1 VLSCISPIK
10 QVSRNEAMND
20 FDGLRPRTA
29 GIEKKHDEWR
39 AKLRTFVDQHIAP
52 DLDAWSEA
60 GTFPDELYR
69 KVAAAG
75 LLGFGFPAEL
85 GGWEEEVDL
94 YHRIIFAEEFHR
106 HGSGVVFADIAT
118 LWIGL
123 PPVANFGS
131 AELLESV
138 VRPVLAGEKK
148 IAFAI
153 TEPGGGS
160 DVSGMV
166 TSAKLDGDNY
176 LVNGGKTLISGAAR
190 ADWILTVARTGGE
203 GAKGLSLLLIDAA
216 SEGVSVEAVPGLS
229 WYSAS
234 NGTISFDSVQVPA
247 ANRIGD
253 EGRAFSYL
261 TEQFNIERFSGVA
274 ATLAM
279 ARTATA
285 DAIAW
290 AQDRHTF
297 GKRLIDHQVIRHKL
311 VSMVREI
318 RAAYGYLDQC
328 VYRFEDNELPIADLC
343 MLKFHATGVLERVS
357 RDAMHIL
364 GGQAYQG
371 NHRIERIQRESRIFA
386 LGGGT
391 EEILSDLAARQLGF

>member
-1 VLSCISPIK
+1 
-10 QVSRNEAMND
+10 MND

-29 GIEKKHDEWR
+29 GIEKKHEEWR
-39 AKLRTFVDQHIAP
+39 AKLRAFVDEHIAP

-60 GTFPDELYR
+60 GTFPDELY
-69 KVAAAG
+69 KKAAMAG

-85 GGWEEEVDL
+85 GGWNEEVDL

-131 AELLESV
+131 PQLLESV

-148 IAFAI
+148 IAFAV

-160 DVSGMV
+160 DVSGLA
-166 TSAKLDGDNY
+166 TSAALDGDNY
-176 LVNGGKTLISGAAR
+176 VVNGGKTLISGAAR

-216 SEGVSVEAVPGLS
+216 SDGVSVEPVPGLS

-247 ANRIGD
+247 VNRIGD

-261 TEQFNIERFSGVA
+261 TEQFNVERFSGVA

-297 GKRLIDHQVIRHKL
+297 GKRLIDHQSIRHKL
-311 VSMVREI
+311 VAMVREI

-328 VYRFEDNELPIADLC
+328 VYRFHDNELPIADLC

-357 RDAMHIL
+357 RDAMHVL

>member
-1 VLSCISPIK
+1 
-10 QVSRNEAMND
+10 MND

-39 AKLRTFVDQHIAP
+39 AKLRGFVDEHIAP

-69 KVAAAG
+69 KAAAAG

-138 VRPVLAGEKK
+138 VRPVLAGETK

-216 SEGVSVEAVPGLS
+216 SEGVSIEAVSGLS

-247 ANRIGD
+247 TNRIGD

>member
-1 VLSCISPIK
+1 
-10 QVSRNEAMND
+10 MND
-20 FDGLRPRTA
+20 FDGLRPRAA

-39 AKLRTFVDQHIAP
+39 TKLRTFVDQHIAP

-69 KVAAAG
+69 KAAAAG
-75 LLGFGFPAEL
+75 LLGFGFPSEL

-176 LVNGGKTLISGAAR
+176 LVNGGKTLISGAVR

-216 SEGVSVEAVPGLS
+216 SEGVSVAAVPGLS

-247 ANRIGD
+247 VNRIGD

-297 GKRLIDHQVIRHKL
+297 GKRLIDHQSIRHKL
-311 VSMVREI
+311 VAMVREI

>member
-1 VLSCISPIK
+1 
-10 QVSRNEAMND
+10 A
-20 FDGLRPRTA
+20 
-29 GIEKKHDEWR
+29 
-39 AKLRTFVDQHIAP
+39 
-52 DLDAWSEA
+52 
-60 GTFPDELYR
+60 
-69 KVAAAG
+69 AAAG
-75 LLGFGFPAEL
+75 LLGFGFPAET

-138 VRPVLAGEKK
+138 VRPVLAGETK

-216 SEGVSVEAVPGLS
+216 SEGVSVEAISGLN

-234 NGTISFDSVQVPA
+234 NGTISFDSVRVPA

-290 AQDRHTF
+290 AQSRHTF
-297 GKRLIDHQVIRHKL
+297 GKRLIDHQVISHKL

-364 GGQAYQG
+364 GGQAYQD

>member
-1 VLSCISPIK
+1 
-10 QVSRNEAMND
+10 MND
-20 FDGLRPRTA
+20 FDGLRPRAA

-39 AKLRTFVDQHIAP
+39 TKLRTFVDQHIAP

-69 KVAAAG
+69 KAAAAG
-75 LLGFGFPAEL
+75 LLGFGFPSEL

-176 LVNGGKTLISGAAR
+176 LVNGGKTLVSGAVR

-216 SEGVSVEAVPGLS
+216 SEGVSVAAVPGLS

-247 ANRIGD
+247 VNRIGD

-297 GKRLIDHQVIRHKL
+297 GKRLIDHQSIRHKL
-311 VSMVREI
+311 VAMVREI

>member
-1 VLSCISPIK
+1 
-10 QVSRNEAMND
+10 VSQKIAMND
-20 FDGLRPRTA
+20 FDGLRPRTS
-29 GIEKKHDEWR
+29 GLGKKHEEWR
-39 AKLRTFVDQHIAP
+39 ATLRIFVDEHIAP

-60 GTFPDELYR
+60 GTFPDEIY
-69 KVAAAG
+69 KKAAKAG
-75 LLGFGFPAEL
+75 LLGFGFSAEL
-85 GGWEEEVDL
+85 GGWTEDVDL

-123 PPVANFGS
+123 PPVAKFGS
-131 AELLESV
+131 PQLLESV

-148 IAFAI
+148 IAFAV

-160 DVSGMV
+160 DVAGLSM
-166 TSAKLDGDNY
+166 SADFDGDHY
-176 LVNGGKTLISGAAR
+176 VVNGAKTLISGATR
-190 ADWILTVARTGGE
+190 ANWILTVVRTGS
-203 GAKGLSLLLIDAA
+203 KGLTLLLIDSA
-216 SEGVSVEAVPGLS
+216 SEGIAVEPVRGLS

-234 NGTISFDSVQVPA
+234 NGTISFDSVKVPVT
-247 ANRIGD
+247 NRLGD

-279 ARTATA
+279 ARTAAA

-290 AQDRHTF
+290 AKDRHTF
-297 GKRLIDHQVIRHKL
+297 GKRLIDHQSIRHKL
-311 VSMVREI
+311 VAMVREI

-328 VYRFEDNELPIADLC
+328 VYRFENNELPIADLC

-357 RDAMHIL
+357 RDAMHVL

-391 EEILSDLAARQLGF
+391 EEVLSDLAARQLEF

>member
-1 VLSCISPIK
+1 
-10 QVSRNEAMND
+10 VSQKIVMND

-29 GIEKKHDEWR
+29 GLGKKHQDWR
-39 AKLRTFVDQHIAP
+39 TKLRIFVDENIVP

-60 GTFPDELYR
+60 GTFPDELY
-69 KVAAAG
+69 KKAAKAG
-75 LLGFGFPAEL
+75 LLGFGFAVEL
-85 GGWEEEVDL
+85 GGWAEDADL

-123 PPVANFGS
+123 PPVVKFGS
-131 AELLESV
+131 PQLLESV
-138 VRPVLAGEKK
+138 VRPILAGEKK
-148 IAFAI
+148 IAFAV

-160 DVSGMV
+160 DVGGLSM
-166 TSAKLDGDNY
+166 TADFDGDNY
-176 LVNGGKTLISGAAR
+176 VVNGVKTLISGATR
-190 ADWILTVARTGGE
+190 ADWVLTVVRTGS
-203 GAKGLSLLLIDAA
+203 KGLTLLLIDTV
-216 SEGVSVEAVPGLS
+216 SEGMSVEPVKGLS

-234 NGTISFDSVQVPA
+234 NGTISFDSVKVPVN
-247 ANRIGD
+247 NRIGD

-285 DAIAW
+285 DTIVW
-290 AQDRHTF
+290 AKDRHTF
-297 GKRLIDHQVIRHKL
+297 GKRLIDHQSIRHKL
-311 VSMVREI
+311 VAMVREI

-328 VYRFEDNELPIADLC
+328 VYRFENDELPIADLC
-343 MLKFHATGVLERVS
+343 MLKVHATGVLERVS
-357 RDAMHIL
+357 RDAMHVL

-391 EEILSDLAARQLGF
+391 EEVLSDLAARQLEF

>member
-1 VLSCISPIK
+1 
-10 QVSRNEAMND
+10 VSQKIAMND
-20 FDGLRPRTA
+20 FDGLRPRTS
-29 GIEKKHDEWR
+29 GLGKKHEEWR
-39 AKLRTFVDQHIAP
+39 ATLRIFVDEHIAP

-60 GTFPDELYR
+60 GTFPDEIY
-69 KVAAAG
+69 KKAAKAG
-75 LLGFGFPAEL
+75 LLGFGFSAEL
-85 GGWEEEVDL
+85 GGWTEDVDL

-123 PPVANFGS
+123 PPVAKFGS
-131 AELLESV
+131 PQLLESV

-148 IAFAI
+148 IAFAV

-160 DVSGMV
+160 DVAGLSM
-166 TSAKLDGDNY
+166 SADFDGDHY
-176 LVNGGKTLISGAAR
+176 VVNGAKTLISGATR
-190 ADWILTVARTGGE
+190 ANWILTVVRTGS
-203 GAKGLSLLLIDAA
+203 KGLTLLLIDSA
-216 SEGVSVEAVPGLS
+216 SEGIAVEPVRGLS

-234 NGTISFDSVQVPA
+234 NGTISFDSVKVPVT
-247 ANRIGD
+247 NRLGD

-285 DAIAW
+285 DTIVW
-290 AQDRHTF
+290 AKDRHTF
-297 GKRLIDHQVIRHKL
+297 GKRLIDHQSIRHKL
-311 VSMVREI
+311 VAMVREI

-328 VYRFEDNELPIADLC
+328 VYRFENDELPIADLC
-343 MLKFHATGVLERVS
+343 MLKVHATGVLERVS
-357 RDAMHIL
+357 RDAMHVL

-391 EEILSDLAARQLGF
+391 EEVLSDLAARQLEF